1 MTMVYISRHSQPF
14 RKLLGEYKVNEIE
27 QIRNEKN
34 PLSVDGEKYADQMS
48 NYPELLKVESLYS
61 SHYVR
66 AMATAK
72 YIAEKN
78 GIELNVDERLGE
90 RRFGVDK
97 MSKLPS
103 NFFEEQF
110 RNWDYKLSNG
120 ESANEVSKRM
130 NEALS
135 EILDSNK
142 GKVIAIISH
151 GTAISTMLK
160 KWCDI
165 KLNEETKL
173 IEIYFNNKLV
183 FDGNWKCPEL
193 FKAEFDDTNN
203 LINIENIKYN
213 WGKIW
218 NYIKVKIGQ

>member
-14 RKLLGEYKVNEIE
+14 RKFLGKYKVNEIE

-97 MSKLPS
+97 MSELPS
-103 NFFEEQF
+103 DFFEEQF

-213 WGKIW
+213 
-218 NYIKVKIGQ
+218 

>member
-1 MTMVYISRHSQPF
+1 MIFMTIVYISRHSQPF

-48 NYPELLKVESLYS
+48 NYPELLKVESIYS

-66 AMATAK
+66 SMATAK

-78 GIELNVDERLGE
+78 DIKLNVDERLGE
-90 RRFGVDK
+90 RRFGFDN
-97 MSKLPS
+97 MSELPPT
-103 NFFEEQF
+103 FFEDQF

-120 ESANEVSKRM
+120 ESANDVSKRM
-130 NEALS
+130 NEDLL
-135 EILDSNK
+135 EILNSNK
-142 GKVIAIISH
+142 GKVVAIISH

-160 KWCDI
+160 KWCEI

-173 IEIYFNNKLV
+173 IEIYFNSKLV
-183 FDGNWKCPEL
+183 FDGNWKCSEL
-193 FKAEFDDTNN
+193 FKLEFDDNNN
-203 LINIENIKYN
+203 LVGIENIKYN
-213 WGKIW
+213 
-218 NYIKVKIGQ
+218 

>member
-1 MTMVYISRHSQPF
+1 MTIVYISRHSQPF

-48 NYPELLKVESLYS
+48 NYPELSKVESLYS

-78 GIELNVDERLGE
+78 NIVLNIDERLGE
-90 RRFGVDK
+90 RKFGVDN
-97 MSKLPS
+97 MSELPA

-110 RNWDYKLSNG
+110 RNWDYKLPNG
-120 ESANEVSKRM
+120 E
-130 NEALS
+130 
-135 EILDSNK
+135 
-142 GKVIAIISH
+142 KVIAIISH

-165 KLNEETKL
+165 KLNEEKKL
-173 IEIYFNNKLV
+173 IEIYFNNELV
-183 FDGNWKCPEL
+183 FDGDWKCPEL
-193 FKAEFDDTNN
+193 FKAEFDDNN
-203 LINIENIKYN
+203 DLISIKNIQIK
-213 WGKIW
+213 I
-218 NYIKVKIGQ
+218 

>member
-34 PLSVDGEKYADQMS
+34 SLSVDGEKYADQMS
-48 NYPELLKVESLYS
+48 NCPELLNVESLYS

-90 RRFGVDK
+90 RRFGVND
-97 MSKLPS
+97 MSELPS
-103 NFFEEQF
+103 TFFEDQF
-110 RNWDYKLSNG
+110 RDWDYKLPNG
-120 ESANEVSKRM
+120 ESANDVSKRM
-130 NEALS
+130 NDALS
-135 EILDSNK
+135 EILNLNK
-142 GKVIAIISH
+142 GKVIAIVSH
-151 GTAISTMLK
+151 GTAISAMLK
-160 KWCDI
+160 KWCDV
-165 KLNEETKL
+165 KLNEETKF
-173 IEIYFNNKLV
+173 IEIFFYNKLV

-193 FKAEFDDTNN
+193 FKLEFDDNN
-203 LINIENIKYN
+203 SLVNIENIRMED
-213 WGKIW
+213 
-218 NYIKVKIGQ
+218 

>member
-1 MTMVYISRHSQPF
+1 MTIVYISRHSQPF

-34 PLSVDGEKYADQMS
+34 PLSVNGERYADQMS
-48 NYPELLKVESLYS
+48 NYPELLKVELLYS

-97 MSKLPS
+97 MSELPS

-120 ESANEVSKRM
+120 ESANDVSKRM
-130 NEALS
+130 NDALS

-193 FKAEFDDTNN
+193 FKAEFDDNNN
-203 LINIENIKYN
+203 LVNIENIKYN
-213 WGKIW
+213 
-218 NYIKVKIGQ
+218 

>member
-1 MTMVYISRHSQPF
+1 
-14 RKLLGEYKVNEIE
+14 
-27 QIRNEKN
+27 
-34 PLSVDGEKYADQMS
+34 
-48 NYPELLKVESLYS
+48 
-61 SHYVR
+61 
-66 AMATAK
+66 MATAK

-78 GIELNVDERLGE
+78 NISLNVDERFGE
-90 RRFGVDK
+90 RKFGVNDMK
-97 MSKLPS
+97 ELPV

-110 RNWDYKLSNG
+110 RNWDYKLPKG

-135 EILDSNK
+135 EILDNNVDK
-142 GKVIAIISH
+142 KIAIISH

-165 KLNEETKL
+165 RLNEETKL

-193 FKAEFDDTNN
+193 FKLEFDDNK
-203 LINIENIKYN
+203 LINIENVKYN
-213 WGKIW
+213 
-218 NYIKVKIGQ
+218 

>member
-1 MTMVYISRHSQPF
+1 MTIVYISRHSQPF
-14 RKLLGEYKVNEIE
+14 RQLLGEYKVNEIE

-34 PLSVDGEKYADQMS
+34 PLSVIGERYADQMS

-90 RRFGVDK
+90 RRFGVDN
-97 MSKLPS
+97 MSELPS
-103 NFFEEQF
+103 TFFEDQF
-110 RNWDYKLSNG
+110 RNWDYKLMNG
-120 ESANEVSKRM
+120 ESANDVSKRM

-135 EILDSNK
+135 EILNSNK

-173 IEIYFNNKLV
+173 IEIYFNGKLV
-183 FDGNWKCPEL
+183 FDGNWNCPEL
-193 FKAEFDDTNN
+193 FKAEFDDNNN
-203 LINIENIKYN
+203 LVNIENIKYN
-213 WGKIW
+213 
-218 NYIKVKIGQ
+218 

>member
-1 MTMVYISRHSQPF
+1 MTTIYISRHSQPF
-14 RKLLGEYKVNEIE
+14 RKLLGKYEVNEEE

-34 PLSVDGEKYADQMS
+34 PLSVDGEKYAEEMS
-48 NYPELLKVESLYS
+48 NYSELLNVDVLYS

-78 GIELNVDERLGE
+78 NISLNVDERFGE
-90 RRFGVDK
+90 RKFGVNNMK
-97 MSKLPS
+97 ELPE

-110 RNWDYKLSNG
+110 RNWDYKIPKG

-135 EILDSNK
+135 EILDNNVDK
-142 GKVIAIISH
+142 KIAIISH

-165 KLNEETKL
+165 RLNEETKL

-193 FKAEFDDTNN
+193 FKLEFNDNI
-203 LINIENIKYN
+203 LVNIENVKYN
-213 WGKIW
+213 
-218 NYIKVKIGQ
+218 

>member
-1 MTMVYISRHSQPF
+1 MTIVYISRHSQPF

-34 PLSVDGEKYADQMS
+34 SLSVDGEKYADQMS
-48 NYPELLKVESLYS
+48 NCPELLNVESLYS

-90 RRFGVDK
+90 RRFGVNNI
-97 MSKLPS
+97 SELPS
-103 NFFEEQF
+103 TFFEDQF
-110 RNWDYKLSNG
+110 RNWDYKLTNG
-120 ESANEVSKRM
+120 ESVNEVSKRM

-135 EILDSNK
+135 EILDVNRDK
-142 GKVIAIISH
+142 KIAIISH
-151 GTAISTMLK
+151 GTAISAMLK
-160 KWCDI
+160 KWCNI

-173 IEIYFNNKLV
+173 VDIYFNNKLV

-193 FKAEFDDTNN
+193 FKLEFDDNNN
-203 LINIENIKYN
+203 LISIKNIKF
-213 WGKIW
+213 K
-218 NYIKVKIGQ
+218 

>member
-1 MTMVYISRHSQPF
+1 MTIVYISRHSQPF
-14 RKLLGEYKVNEIE
+14 RKLLGEYKVDEIE
-27 QIRNEKN
+27 QIRNEKK
-34 PLSVDGEKYADQMS
+34 PLSVEGEKYAEQLS
-48 NYPELLKVESLYS
+48 NYPELSKVESLYS

-78 GIELNVDERLGE
+78 NILLNVDERLGE
-90 RRFGVDK
+90 RKFGVND
-97 MSKLPS
+97 MLELPS

-110 RNWDYKLSNG
+110 RNWNYKLPNG
-120 ESANEVSKRM
+120 ESANEVSTRM
-130 NEALS
+130 NEVLS
-135 EILDSNK
+135 EILNGNK

-193 FKAEFDDTNN
+193 FKAEFDDNNN
-203 LINIENIKYN
+203 LINIENVKYN
-213 WGKIW
+213 
-218 NYIKVKIGQ
+218 